1 MWLEASVCWCEALCS
16 ELCSNRKSNRLRV
29 SSFPQRD
36 SFTVSGSNP
45 AVWNSRVAPPPCRC
59 VTSNQSNQCNHCCWI
74 NYKNLYFINVKKT
87 CCYVKIQAIKYK
99 WILDICGFF
108 LMFKTIKEAHGS
120 NTSLWYNRDSH
131 CNRISLQTLLEQLL
145 FHTR

>member
-1 MWLEASVCWCEALCS
+1 MCWCEALCS

-87 CCYVKIQAIKYK
+87 CCYVKIQAIKSK
-99 WILDICGFF
+99 WILDICVFF
-108 LMFKTIKEAHGS
+108 SCLKRLKRLTGPTRVSDITGIHTVTGS
-120 NTSLWYNRDSH
+120 VYKRCWSSFSFTHDK
-131 CNRISLQTLLEQLL
+131 
-145 FHTR
+145 